1 MRVTYLGHSGF
12 LVETDNACYLFDY
25 IRGTLPEWEK
35 DKPLYVF
42 VSHSHGDHFSTKIFE
57 EEIAKQAAAYILSYD
72 LKKKMER
79 THSALL
85 HKNNTCILFAEP
97 GKEISLP
104 DCSVTSLKSTDI
116 GVAFVVKEGDT
127 CFYHAGDLNWWHW
140 EGESKAWNRNMEVNY
155 KREIERLKGLLQ
167 ESRLTAAF
175 VPLDPRLENAY
186 WYGMSFLMQTV
197 GAEYVFPMHFWEDY
211 AVIDRYI
218 AEHGSGQNIVKL
230 KAEGQVETL
239 PV

>member
-1 MRVTYLGHSGF
+1 MPF
-12 LVETDNACYLFDY
+12 
-25 IRGTLPEWEK
+25 
-35 DKPLYVF
+35 
-42 VSHSHGDHFSTKIFE
+42 
-57 EEIAKQAAAYILSYD
+57 
-72 LKKKMER
+72 
-79 THSALL
+79 
-85 HKNNTCILFAEP
+85 
-97 GKEISLP
+97 
-104 DCSVTSLKSTDI
+104 KSTDI
-116 GVAFVVKEGDT
+116 GVAFMVREGGI

-140 EGESKAWNRNMEVNY
+140 EGETKAKNRNMEVNY

-167 ESRLTAAF
+167 ERRLTVAF

-186 WYGMSFLMQTV
+186 WYGMSFFMQTV

-230 KAEGQVETL
+230 KVEGQTETL